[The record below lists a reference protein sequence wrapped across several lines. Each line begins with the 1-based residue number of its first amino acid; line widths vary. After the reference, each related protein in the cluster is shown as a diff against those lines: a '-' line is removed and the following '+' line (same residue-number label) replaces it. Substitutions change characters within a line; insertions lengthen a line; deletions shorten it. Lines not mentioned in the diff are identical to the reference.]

1 MRKWLNDS
9 PLWSTFLAKEQ
20 EVKVSLLILLIQKCS
35 KVNQFLLT
43 NSKFFLPS
51 DFPLLCVTAALVTAT
66 LFQKKPKSQDHQ
78 AMLIPVKLKFFN
90 CSLNRKQVQCVFFLC
105 AENSRGETDEHL
117 KKFLHYHF
125 VEPNR
130 SRENAVTN
138 AQNSSFQ
145 TEVQSHKSGI
155 IE

>member
-1 MRKWLNDS
+1 M
-9 PLWSTFLAKEQ
+9 
-20 EVKVSLLILLIQKCS
+20 
-35 KVNQFLLT
+35 T
-43 NSKFFLPS
+43 NSKFFLPGDFTSVFSFALRDGGIGDSNFILEETQESRPPS
-51 DFPLLCVTAALVTAT
+51 DADPGETEILQL
-66 LFQKKPKSQDHQ
+66 QSQQ
-78 AMLIPVKLKFFN
+78 ETGIV
-90 CSLNRKQVQCVFFLC
+90 CFFLY